1 MACVFYA
8 IAVHL
13 LVVGRGN
20 ALFRSSNTTLY
31 RALAGWLAGR
41 SLTHSLYLLLLL
53 QPRTST
59 SSLSWQRLV
68 EWKHLEQNRAGDW
81 GQQYECMHCY
91 HYYQALSTHIEKE
104 PRAGH
109 RSCLIRARTIDWQR
123 GTGEVRRTEV
133 CPRNKCNSSR
143 WNGKPVAGSALNVNT
158 EGHYCT
164 SILLVIGVLASGSLK
179 SPPSPVFVFSCGAEK
194 SKSYVHIYTRMNCT
208 WNPTGLANAPKI

>member
-1 MACVFYA
+1 
-8 IAVHL
+8 
-13 LVVGRGN
+13 
-20 ALFRSSNTTLY
+20 
-31 RALAGWLAGR
+31 
-41 SLTHSLYLLLLL
+41 
-53 QPRTST
+53 
-59 SSLSWQRLV
+59 
-68 EWKHLEQNRAGDW
+68 
-81 GQQYECMHCY
+81 MHCY

-179 SPPSPVFVFSCGAEK
+179 SPPQSSLRLLLRGRKVKELCTHIHKNELYMK
-194 SKSYVHIYTRMNCT
+194 SNWTGKRPKNITDLRMGTPPCPCSRLQT
-208 WNPTGLANAPKI
+208 VCRLCRRRSHGRC